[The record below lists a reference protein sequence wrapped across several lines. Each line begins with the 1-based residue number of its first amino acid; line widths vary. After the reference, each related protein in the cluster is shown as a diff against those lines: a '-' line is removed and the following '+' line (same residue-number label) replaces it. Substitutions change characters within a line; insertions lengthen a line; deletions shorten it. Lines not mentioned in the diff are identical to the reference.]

1 MSYFPNF
8 TSVVSMSAAQFMA
21 LVGSPLP
28 LAPGRA
34 GCIIDIKSIVIV
46 FTQGTVPFSGGSGN
60 LSISTGSTFA
70 LGLVGYAGAI
80 IPVGNFNNV
89 TEPLIVWGTPWW
101 IGPGSGENQHSAT
114 PLSDVEGFGITLN
127 NNNGTNP
134 TQGNGTFKIYLEY
147 SYIVA

>member
-21 LVGSPLP
+21 LAGSPLP
-28 LAPGRA
+28 LAPGRV

-46 FTQGTVPFSGGSGN
+46 FTPGTVPFSGGSGN

-70 LGLVGYAGAI
+70 LGLVGYAGNI
-80 IPVGNFNNV
+80 VGVADFT
-89 TEPLIVWGTPWW
+89 TESLVVWGTPWW
-101 IGPGSGENQHSAT
+101 TGPGSGGSQHSAT

-127 NNNGTNP
+127 NNSGTNP
-134 TQGNGTFKIYLEY
+134 TQGNGTFTVYTEY
-147 SYIVA
+147 SYVVA

>member
-1 MSYFPNF
+1 
-8 TSVVSMSAAQFMA
+8 MSAAQFMA

-34 GCIIDIKSIVIV
+34 GCIIDIKSIVIE
-46 FTQGTVPFSGGSGN
+46 FTPGTIPFSGGNGN

-80 IPVGNFNNV
+80 IQVVDFHNV
-89 TEPLIVWGTPWW
+89 TESLVVWGSPWW
-101 IGPGSGENQHSAT
+101 IGPGSSGSQQSAT